1 MQTILPPMNAAQK
14 LCPEPKIADCPYRLS
29 QFALSAPCEEGVL
42 LYNTLTG
49 ELLLL
54 SEEEYR
60 GAANGD
66 EEGDDLKKRRF
77 LVPEDYDE
85 YTLCRQILSVARLL
99 APKKKGITGFT
110 VFTTTDCNARC
121 PYCYE
126 LGRPRVPM
134 SDRTAAD
141 AADFI
146 ARVSEGEKVTLSWF
160 GGEPLMNAKAIDI
173 ITSELAGR
181 GVPFASRIVSNGYL
195 FDAGLVRTAKEKWAL
210 EFAQITLDG
219 TEETYNR
226 IKGIVNCEGS
236 AFSRVLS
243 NIGLLLD
250 AGVRVQIR
258 LNVDLDNVRDLSKLT
273 GYLAER
279 FSGERKPSLYSVL
292 IHDFSS
298 PGASPGVGAE
308 ALAAWDELQ
317 RKILS
322 TPLGSV
328 RRLPRSIRANG
339 CMADIDSSVTILPDG
354 RIGKCEHESEQLSV
368 GSIYDGIT
376 DPETVERWR
385 ERVEVPECRTCALS
399 PLCTRLRLCSW
410 TADRCGDE
418 DRERM
423 RLSAEQMIINEY
435 KRGLMNGGDKIE
447 ADEDPEKD
455 DFSGFGR

>member
-1 MQTILPPMNAAQK
+1 MRTILPPMSAAQK
-14 LCPEPKIADCPYRLS
+14 LCPEPKITDGPCRLS

-60 GAANGD
+60 GAAAGD
-66 EEGDDLKKRRF
+66 AAGEDLKKRRF

-85 YTLCRQILSVARLL
+85 YKFCRQVMSVARLL

-146 ARVSEGEKVTLSWF
+146 ARVSEGGKVTLSWF

-173 ITSELAGR
+173 ITSELTRR
-181 GVPFASRIVSNGYL
+181 GVPFTSRIVSNGYL
-195 FDAGLVRTAKEKWAL
+195 FDDDLVRKAKEKWAL

-226 IKGIVNCEGS
+226 IKGFVKCEGS
-236 AFSRVLS
+236 AFRRVLS
-243 NIGLLLD
+243 NIELLLD

-258 LNVDLDNVRDLSKLT
+258 LNVDLDNVKDLSELT
-273 GYLAER
+273 DELVER
-279 FSGERKPSLYSVL
+279 FSGEKKPSVYSVL
-292 IHDFSS
+292 IHDFTSA
-298 PGASPGVGAE
+298 GAGSGVGAE
-308 ALAAWDELQ
+308 ALAAWDALQ
-317 RKILS
+317 RKILAS
-322 TPLGSV
+322 PLGKL
-328 RRLPRSIRANG
+328 RRLPRSIQANV
-339 CMADIDSSVTILPDG
+339 CMADSDSSVTILPDG
-354 RIGKCEHESEQLSV
+354 RIGKCEHESEQLTV

-376 DPETVERWR
+376 DPATVERWR
-385 ERVEVPECRTCALS
+385 ERVEVPECQTCALS
-399 PLCTRLRLCSW
+399 PLCIRLRLCSW
-410 TADRCGDE
+410 TADRCTDE

-435 KRGLMNGGDKIE
+435 KRGLMKGGDKIE
-447 ADEDPEKD
+447 ADEDPEKA

>member
-1 MQTILPPMNAAQK
+1 MQTILPPMSAAQK
-14 LCPEPKIADCPYRLS
+14 LCPEPKIADGPYRIS
-29 QFALSAPCEEGVL
+29 QFAISAPCEEGVL
-42 LYNTLTG
+42 LYHTLTG

-66 EEGDDLKKRRF
+66 EEGEDLKKRRF
-77 LVPEDYDE
+77 LVPENYDE
-85 YTLCRQILSVARLL
+85 YTLCRQVMSVARLL

-126 LGRPRVPM
+126 LGRPRTPM

-141 AADFI
+141 AADYI
-146 ARVSEGEKVTLSWF
+146 ARVSEGGKVTLSWF
-160 GGEPLMNAKAIDI
+160 GGEPLMNTKAIDI
-173 ITSELAGR
+173 ITSELRAR
-181 GVPFASRIVSNGYL
+181 GVPFRSKIVSNGYL
-195 FDAGLVRTAKEKWAL
+195 FDEDLVRKAKDEWAL

-226 IKGIVNCEGS
+226 IKGFTDCEGS
-236 AFSRVLS
+236 AFRRVLS

-273 GYLAER
+273 DELAER
-279 FSGERKPSLYSVL
+279 FRGERKPVLYSVL
-292 IHDFSS
+292 IHDFST
-298 PGASPGVGAE
+298 PGESPGVGAE
-308 ALAAWDELQ
+308 ALAAWDGLQ
-317 RKILS
+317 RKILA

-328 RRLPRSIRANG
+328 RRLPRSIQANG
-339 CMADIDSSVTILPDG
+339 CMADSDSSVTILPDG
-354 RIGKCEHESEQLSV
+354 RIGKCEHESEQLTV

-376 DPETVERWR
+376 DPATVERWR
-385 ERVEVPECRTCALS
+385 ERVEVPECQTCALS
-399 PLCTRLRLCSW
+399 PLCIRLRLCSW
-410 TADRCGDE
+410 TADRCTDE

-435 KRGLMNGGDKIE
+435 KRGLMKGGDKIE
-447 ADEDPEKD
+447 ADEDPEKA